1 MLSLSLIDLLILECH
16 TFVLGSKFIV
26 HFRYLKF
33 HFRDH
38 CSLLLSK
45 IHLQGQLLTVVACD
59 WTGLFEVVS
68 SKKAVVVLLIYLQEA
83 MYNKSVDET
92 QQTNKGKPST
102 TNKYKNTSL
111 LIVDHSLIYNN

>member
-1 MLSLSLIDLLILECH
+1 MSWQVGKLI
-16 TFVLGSKFIV
+16 
-26 HFRYLKF
+26 
-33 HFRDH
+33 
-38 CSLLLSK
+38 
-45 IHLQGQLLTVVACD
+45 VVACD

-111 LIVDHSLIYNN
+111 LIVDHSLI